1 MDNHSTFTLWKECDN
16 VRMKLQDHNCALEKL
31 TQKVLK
37 LDLFKPQKKYP
48 KTADNNSK
56 NHKLKKFH
64 RKLYQDNH
72 KDELFIIKKLLLIN
86 LKSFQVLQRLYQE
99 NCDLQKS
106 LDKTYQ
112 LAYKQEQQIQKIKQ
126 EKDYLEAAAKFFKT
140 GLSLFFSKFDNVTN
154 RIIIKTYS
162 KSDLQNRFIANGYSN
177 SIFQKTCKPYQLLAT
192 DTIIKTN
199 SISGT
204 KYTNNISELTA
215 CCKQFYHGFN
225 LELASEQ
232 AVLFEIPIQI
242 YNLPHSCIDSGF
254 QELNL
259 KNIPS
264 PKQSIDNEIHYLQE
278 TFPKEE
284 LIDGSTLE
292 LENVQTSKNYNDFIV
307 FEDTRSLLL
316 LKDFN
321 FLTRNVLEISKIT
334 SPFIFYKNIK
344 SNFEL
349 PRFIDEND
357 KKKGDDFYISFNL
370 TINEIMQNTL
380 KEKTNFY
387 PKNSKQK
394 ICDEKYTNFKSS
406 QSIVIGTNISS
417 IGVGDGSTLFCD
429 QQSQVEKNLFTNT
442 ALADEKSDECE
453 NIAKITFEHK
463 IGKEIILKTSKTSLE
478 AMQNASDRI
487 DSRRDFKKSLQALR
501 EVIESCKRVSGQNS
515 TSEKSSKTKIKENK
529 RYLITKPLTEEVT
542 KKEIKRRKQVFSNS
556 KKEYQKIPEM
566 DKMYQIVLQNNVPH
580 ETNLK
585 FMKLN
590 DSNTQML
597 VINNTN
603 STHFSKLKRTSNISL
618 NK

>member
-16 VRMKLQDHNCALEKL
+16 VRMKLQDHNYTLEKL

-64 RKLYQDNH
+64 RKLYQDN
-72 KDELFIIKKLLLIN
+72 L
-86 LKSFQVLQRLYQE
+86 LQRLHQE

-162 KSDLQNRFIANGYSN
+162 KS
-177 SIFQKTCKPYQLLAT
+177 
-192 DTIIKTN
+192 
-199 SISGT
+199 
-204 KYTNNISELTA
+204 
-215 CCKQFYHGFN
+215 
-225 LELASEQ
+225 ELASEQ

-259 KNIPS
+259 KNVPS
-264 PKQSIDNEIHYLQE
+264 PKQSIENEIHYLQE

-284 LIDGSTLE
+284 LIDGSSLQ
-292 LENVQTSKNYNDFIV
+292 LENVQTFKDYNDFIV

-321 FLTRNVLEISKIT
+321 VLTRNVLELSKIT
-334 SPFIFYKNIK
+334 SSFIFYENIK

-349 PRFIDEND
+349 SRFIDEND

-370 TINEIMQNTL
+370 TINEIMQNTS

-394 ICDEKYTNFKSS
+394 ICDEKYRNFKSS
-406 QSIVIGTNISS
+406 QAIVIGTNISS
-417 IGVGDGSTLFCD
+417 IGVGDSSTLFCD

-442 ALADEKSDECE
+442 TLADKKSDERE
-453 NIAKITFEHK
+453 NIAKITFGHK

-515 TSEKSSKTKIKENK
+515 TSEKSSKTKIQENK
-529 RYLITKPLTEEVT
+529 RYLMTKPLTEEVT
-542 KKEIKRRKQVFSNS
+542 KKEINRRKQVFSNN
-556 KKEYQKIPEM
+556 KKEYKKIPEM

-580 ETNLK
+580 ETNMK

-590 DSNTQML
+590 DSNAQML

-603 STHFSKLKRTSNISL
+603 STHILKLKRTSNISL
-618 NK
+618 NQ